1 MTHLDGLF
9 LDGRGSDGTGEPLV
23 IHNPATGEPC
33 TDLVQ
38 ASVADAER
46 SVAAAA
52 AAFPAWSAKTAGA
65 KTAGER
71 ARILLRL
78 ADLME
83 ADSERLTAMEVA
95 ESGKPVPVFRD
106 GELPFAADNLR
117 FFAGSARSLEGT
129 GAGVLSEGYT
139 SMLVRRPL
147 GVVAAIAPW
156 NFPLVMAIWK
166 IGPALAAGNTMVL
179 KPAPQTPSSTVRL
192 AELALEAGL
201 PAGVLNIVT
210 GDAEVGQALVADP
223 RVAMVSITGSP
234 GAGQAVMAAAAP
246 TTKRVHLELGGKAPA
261 VVFADADLAAAA
273 QALTMASTYNSG
285 QDCTAATR
293 VYVEASV
300 AEAFTEL
307 VVEQMGKVRAGDPH
321 DDSTDIGPL
330 VSLEHRD
337 RVHGFVTRAVEAGA
351 RVLAGGEVPERT
363 GAYYP
368 PTLVVGAAQDAEI
381 MQREVFGPVLV
392 LGTFADEDDAVRL
405 ANDSDY
411 GLASS
416 VWTTDVA
423 RALRVAGRIEAGVTW
438 INDHLPIASEA
449 PHGGVKGSG
458 FGKDMSHE
466 AVLEYTVTQH
476 VMVKHAPRQAHDSF
490 RPA

>member
-1 MTHLDGLF
+1 MTHGLHI
-9 LDGRGSDGTGEPLV
+9 GGVSSDGTGDRLV
-23 IHNPATGEPC
+23 LHDPATGEAC
-33 TDLVQ
+33 TELVQ
-38 ASVADAER
+38 SSVEDVRRAVD
-46 SVAAAA
+46 AAA
-52 AAFPAWSAKTAGA
+52 AAFSAWAAKTP
-65 KTAGER
+65 GER
-71 ARILLRL
+71 ARVLLRL

-83 ADSERLTAMEVA
+83 ADAETLTAMEVA
-95 ESGKPVPVFRD
+95 ESGKPLPVFRD

-129 GAGVLSEGYT
+129 GAGVLSEGFT

-147 GVVAAIAPW
+147 GVVAGIAPW

-166 IGPALAAGNTMVL
+166 LGPALAAGNTIVL
-179 KPAPQTPSSTVRL
+179 KPAPQTPSTTIRL
-192 AELALEAGL
+192 AEIAAEAGL
-201 PAGVLNIVT
+201 PPGVLNVVT
-210 GDAEVGQALVADP
+210 GDAEVGQALVTDP
-223 RVAMVSITGSP
+223 RVAMVSVTGSP
-234 GAGQAVMAAAAP
+234 GAGRAVMAAAAP

-300 AEAFTEL
+300 ADAFTDL
-307 VVEQMGKVRAGDPH
+307 LVEQMERVRVGDPH
-321 DDSTDIGPL
+321 DDATDIGPL
-330 VSLEHRD
+330 VTVEHRD

-351 RVLAGGEVPERT
+351 RVLAGGVVPERT

-368 PTLVVGAAQDAEI
+368 PTLVAGAAQDAEI

-392 LGTFADEDDAVRL
+392 LGTFTDEDDAVRL

-416 VWTTDVA
+416 VWTTDVS

-476 VMVKHAPRQAHDSF
+476 VMVKHAVREAHDSF